1 MDPPW
6 SHQQLLLGREPVPL
20 DRTLE
25 GLECQHLKRVND
37 SSGGQRRLEEVSTEF
52 ERGSETDKEGLDDIW
67 WVAVDRPQEG
77 SRRGGWHAR
86 SPAHELTREDQDSG
100 QAS

>member
-25 GLECQHLKRVND
+25 GLERQHLKGMND
-37 SSGGQRRLEEVSTEF
+37 SSGGQRRFEEVRTGF
-52 ERGSETDKEGLDDIW
+52 EGGSETGEEGLDDIW
-67 WVAVDRPQEG
+67 
-77 SRRGGWHAR
+77 
-86 SPAHELTREDQDSG
+86 
-100 QAS
+100 